1 MGYDGKGKLAEA
13 LAALYGYSAKSH
25 NKTAE
30 LVKQAKDAL
39 GITSN
44 AKHLPDDVKLS
55 IYRWHVDRNN
65 AATAIQTDIVGEP
78 LSDTP
83 TISAEPMVDRAA
95 IPVPPL
101 AESTD
106 SPATPEPEAAAQVEP
121 SDPVSDSEAA
131 TDTRD
136 PPPESNWGGVRLG
149 AGRKPTGK
157 QTVTVRVP
165 VELVGMIEQAKRT
178 GLINATYN
186 QSGYLQAKVTE
197 LEKALQHSKADYQ
210 ALVKA
215 HAQQIGERDRTIKAL
230 QPQPHPCQGL
240 TQAGGKCPNK
250 ASREAVLGGYAVYL
264 CAAHYRKLAV

>member
-1 MGYDGKGKLAEA
+1 MSYDGKGKLAVA
-13 LAALYGYSAKSH
+13 LAALYGYSPKSH

-44 AKHLPDDVKLS
+44 AKHLSDDVKLN
-55 IYRWHVDRNN
+55 IYRWHVDGNN

-83 TISAEPMVDRAA
+83 PNSAEPMA
-95 IPVPPL
+95 
-101 AESTD
+101 D
-106 SPATPEPEAAAQVEP
+106 SPATPEPAAQVEP
-121 SDPVSDSEAA
+121 SDPASDSEAA
-131 TDTRD
+131 TDTRE

-178 GLINATYN
+178 GLINVTDN
-186 QSGYLQAKVTE
+186 QSGYLQAKVSE
-197 LEKALQHSKADYQ
+197 LEKALQYLKSDYQ